1 MLLFARHNAFA
12 FTFPSLPIRRLLM
25 RRTFRVILVIIAV
38 LVVLVLVAPFLIPV
52 NQFRPTIEE
61 KASAALG
68 RKVDVGNL
76 SLSLFSGSLAAD
88 NLSIADD
95 PKFSNAPF
103 LTAKSVKV
111 GVELLPL
118 ILHKELNITNILID
132 SPAVT
137 LLRNPGG
144 VWNYSSF
151 GASAAKSQ
159 GSQTPPPPQTQKP
172 SPSNAGEFSVE
183 KLELRNGTVVIGST
197 NSQKRS
203 TYDKVD
209 LTASHVSLTTK
220 FPVTLTANLPG
231 GGNLKLDGTAGPLDQ
246 ENTALTPVNA
256 KLIVNNLNLATTGL
270 LDPSVGLGGLFDLNA
285 TIASQNGEA
294 HLSGSAKLSKA
305 LLVAGGSPA
314 AVPVLV
320 DFNTKYD
327 LRKNR
332 GVLEPSTLKIGNA
345 VAHLTG
351 TYEVPADSDAVVL
364 HVKVEGQN
372 MPAKDLEAFLPALG
386 IHMPSG
392 ASLQAGTLNAN
403 LELNG
408 PTNKLVTS
416 GNVGMFNAKLAGFDL
431 GSKLAAVSHL
441 VGINTGKDLDIEK
454 MTTDLH
460 VAPTGL
466 QAQNFQA
473 VVPSLGT
480 LVGNGTIDAK
490 NELDFKM
497 AATLKNAIGGAAGAA
512 GGAATGAAS
521 DAIGGLLG
529 KVTGGAASGAAGG
542 LLGNCKNA
550 NGGSGPTLPFQIK
563 GTTKDPK
570 FIPDVGGVAAS
581 MLKSQLGCFGGGS
594 QAKASSQQ
602 QPQQQNPNNPI
613 DALGGLFKKK
623 KQP

>member
-1 MLLFARHNAFA
+1 
-12 FTFPSLPIRRLLM
+12 M
-25 RRTFRVILVIIAV
+25 RRTLRVILVLVVV

-76 SLSLFSGSLAAD
+76 SLSLFTGSLAAD
-88 NLSIADD
+88 NLAIADD
-95 PKFSNAPF
+95 PKFSKSPF
-103 LTAKSVKV
+103 LTAKSIKV
-111 GVELLPL
+111 GVELVPL
-118 ILHKELNITNILID
+118 ILHKDLNITNIVID
-132 SPAVT
+132 SPEVT

-144 VWNYSSF
+144 EWNYSSF

-159 GSQTPPPPQTQKP
+159 GQQAIPAAQTPPPQQAEKP
-172 SPSNAGEFSVE
+172 ASSSGGEFSVD
-183 KLELRNGTVVIGST
+183 KLELRNGRIVIGST
-197 NSQKRS
+197 NSQKRN

-209 LTASHVSLTTK
+209 LTASNVSLTTK

-231 GGNLKLDGTAGPLDQ
+231 EGNLKLDGTAGPLDQ

-256 KLIVNNLNLATTGL
+256 KLTVNGMNLATTGL
-270 LDPSVGLGGLFDLNA
+270 LAPSAGLGGILDLNA

-294 HLSGSAKLSKA
+294 VLSGNAKLSKA

-314 AVPVLV
+314 AVPVVV

-332 GVLEPSTLKIGNA
+332 GVLEPSTLKVGSA
-345 VAHLTG
+345 AAHLNG
-351 TYEVPADSDAVVL
+351 MYEVPADSDAVVV
-364 HVKVEGQN
+364 HVKVDGQN
-372 MPAKDLEAFLPALG
+372 LPAKDLEAFLPALG

-403 LELNG
+403 LELSG

-431 GSKLAAVSHL
+431 GSKLAAVSKL
-441 VGINTGKDLDIEK
+441 VGVNTGKDLDIEK
-454 MTTDLH
+454 MTSDLRM
-460 VAPTGL
+460 APTGL
-466 QAQNFQA
+466 EAKNFQA

-490 NELDFKM
+490 NDLDFKM
-497 AATLKNAIGGAAGAA
+497 AATLKNGVAGAATGAA

-529 KVTGGAASGAAGG
+529 KVTGGAGSAVSGAAGG
-542 LLGNCKNA
+542 FLGNCKNA
-550 NGGSGPTLPFQIK
+550 SGGSGPTLPFQIK

-570 FIPDVGGVAAS
+570 FIPDVGGVAAG
-581 MLKSQLGCFGGGS
+581 MLKSQLGCFGGGGS
-594 QAKASSQQ
+594 QSKASPQQQ
-602 QPQQQNPNNPI
+602 QPNPNNPM
-613 DALGGLFKKK
+613 DAIGGLFKKK
-623 KQP
+623 KP

>member
-1 MLLFARHNAFA
+1 LF
-12 FTFPSLPIRRLLM
+12 M
-25 RRTFRVILVIIAV
+25 RRTLRIILVVIAV
-38 LVVLVLVAPFLIPV
+38 LVVIVLVAPFLIPV

-95 PKFSNAPF
+95 PKFSSSPF
-103 LTAKSVKV
+103 LTAKSVNV
-111 GVELLPL
+111 GVDLLPL
-118 ILHKELNITNILID
+118 ILRKELNVSSIVID

-144 VWNYSSF
+144 EWNYSSF

-159 GSQTPPPPQTQKP
+159 EKQAPPPPKETQKP
-172 SPSNAGEFSVE
+172 SAPSSVGEFSVE
-183 KLELRNGTVVIGST
+183 KLELRNGSVVIGST

-203 TYDKVD
+203 RYDKVD
-209 LTASHVSLTTK
+209 LTASNVSLTTQ

-231 GGNLKLDGTAGPLDQ
+231 GGNLKLEGTAGPLDQ

-256 KLIVNNLNLATTGL
+256 KLTVNNLNLATTGL
-270 LDPSVGLGGLFDLNA
+270 LDPSAGLGGLLDLNA
-285 TIASQNGEA
+285 NIASKIGEA

-314 AVPVLV
+314 AVPVVV

-332 GVLEPSTLKIGNA
+332 GVLDPSTLKIGNA
-345 VAHLTG
+345 VAHLSG

-372 MPAKDLEAFLPALG
+372 MPAQDLQAFLPALG
-386 IHMPSG
+386 INMPSG

-403 LELNG
+403 LELSG

-416 GNVGMFNAKLAGFDL
+416 GNVGMFKARLAGFDL
-431 GSKLAAVSHL
+431 GSKLAAVSKL

-454 MTTDLH
+454 VTTDLH

-466 QAQNFQA
+466 QAQNFDA

-490 NELDFKM
+490 NQLDFKM
-497 AATLKNAIGGAAGAA
+497 AATLKGAVGGAAGAA
-512 GGAATGAAS
+512 GSAATGAAS
-521 DAIGGLLG
+521 DALGGLLG
-529 KVTGGAASGAAGG
+529 KVTGGAAGGAGG
-542 LLGNCKNA
+542 LLGNCKSA

-563 GTTKDPK
+563 GTTKDPQ
-570 FIPDVGGVAAS
+570 FIPDVGGVATS
-581 MLKSQLGCFGGGS
+581 MLKSQLSCVGGGS
-594 QAKASSQQ
+594 QAKASPQQ
-602 QPQQQNPNNPI
+602 QQQQNPNNPI

-623 KQP
+623 KQPQ

>member
-1 MLLFARHNAFA
+1 
-12 FTFPSLPIRRLLM
+12 M
-25 RRTFRVILVIIAV
+25 RRTLRVVLIIVAV

-95 PKFSNAPF
+95 PKFSNSPF

-118 ILHKELNITNILID
+118 ILHKDLNITRIIID
-132 SPAVT
+132 SPEVT

-144 VWNYSSF
+144 IWNYSSF

-159 GSQTPPPPQTQKP
+159 GTQAPPPPPQQTEKP
-172 SPSNAGEFSVE
+172 SSSNASEFSVE
-183 KLELRNGTVVIGST
+183 KLELRNGRVVIGST
-197 NSQKRS
+197 SSQKRS
-203 TYDKVD
+203 TYDKVN
-209 LTASHVSLTTK
+209 LTASNVSLTTK

-231 GGNLKLDGTAGPLDQ
+231 GGDLKLDGTIGPLDQ

-256 KLIVNNLNLATTGL
+256 KLTVNNMNLATTGL
-270 LDPSVGLGGLFDLNA
+270 LDPSLGLGGLLDLNA
-285 TIASQNGEA
+285 TIASQTGQA
-294 HLSGSAKLSKA
+294 QVSGSAKLSKA

-314 AVPVLV
+314 AVPAVV

-345 VAHLTG
+345 VAHLSG
-351 TYEVPADSDAVVL
+351 TYEVPADSDAVVV

-372 MPAKDLEAFLPALG
+372 MPAKDLEAFLPAVG
-386 IHMPSG
+386 IHMPNG
-392 ASLQAGTLNAN
+392 ASLQGGTLNTN
-403 LELNG
+403 LELSG

-416 GNVGMFNAKLAGFDL
+416 GNVGMFSAKLVGFDL
-431 GSKLAAVSHL
+431 GSKLAGVGSL
-441 VGINTGKDLDIEK
+441 VGIKTGKDLDIEK
-454 MTTDLH
+454 MTSNLR

-466 QAQNFQA
+466 EAQNFQA

-490 NELDFKM
+490 NNLDFKM
-497 AATLKNAIGGAAGAA
+497 AATLKNAVGGAAGAA
-512 GGAATGAAS
+512 GSATTGAAS
-521 DAIGGLLG
+521 NAVGGLLG
-529 KVTGGAASGAAGG
+529 KVTGGAVGGAGG
-542 LLGNCKNA
+542 VLGNCKNA
-550 NGGSGPTLPFQIK
+550 SGGGPTIPFQVK

-594 QAKASSQQ
+594 QTKASPQ
-602 QPQQQNPNNPI
+602 QPQQNPTNPV

-623 KQP
+623 KP

>member
-1 MLLFARHNAFA
+1 
-12 FTFPSLPIRRLLM
+12 M
-25 RRTFRVILVIIAV
+25 RRTLRVILVLVVV

-76 SLSLFSGSLAAD
+76 SLSLFTGSLAAD
-88 NLSIADD
+88 NLAIADD
-95 PKFSNAPF
+95 VKFSKSPF
-103 LTAKSVKV
+103 LTAKSIKV
-111 GVELLPL
+111 GVELVPL
-118 ILHKELNITNILID
+118 ILHKDLNITNIVID
-132 SPAVT
+132 GPEVT

-144 VWNYSSF
+144 EWNYSSF
-151 GASAAKSQ
+151 GASTAKSQ
-159 GSQTPPPPQTQKP
+159 GNQATPAQQTPPPQAEK
-172 SPSNAGEFSVE
+172 SSSGGEFSVD
-183 KLELRNGTVVIGST
+183 KLELRNGRIVIGST

-209 LTASHVSLTTK
+209 LTASNVSLTTK

-256 KLIVNNLNLATTGL
+256 KLTVNGLNLASTGL
-270 LDPSVGLGGLFDLNA
+270 LDPSAGLGGILDLNA
-285 TIASQNGEA
+285 TIASQSGEA
-294 HLSGSAKLSKA
+294 VVSGNAKLSKA

-314 AVPVLV
+314 AVPVVV

-345 VAHLTG
+345 PAHLSG
-351 TYEVPADSDAVVL
+351 TYEVPADSDAVVV
-364 HVKVEGQN
+364 HIKVEGQN
-372 MPAKDLEAFLPALG
+372 LPAKDLEAFLPALG

-403 LELNG
+403 LELSG

-431 GSKLAAVSHL
+431 GSKLAAVSKL
-441 VGINTGKDLDIEK
+441 VGVNTGKDLDIEK
-454 MTTDLH
+454 MTTDLRM
-460 VAPTGL
+460 APTGL
-466 QAQNFQA
+466 EAKNFQA

-490 NELDFKM
+490 NDLDFKM
-497 AATLKNAIGGAAGAA
+497 AATLKNGVASAAAGAA

-529 KVTGGAASGAAGG
+529 KVTGGAGSAVSTAAGG
-542 LLGNCKNA
+542 FLGNCKNA
-550 NGGSGPTLPFQIK
+550 SGGSGPTLPFQIK

-570 FIPDVGGVAAS
+570 FIPDVGGVAAG
-581 MLKSQLGCFGGGS
+581 MLKSQLGCFGGGGAQS
-594 QAKASSQQ
+594 KASPQQQ
-602 QPQQQNPNNPI
+602 QPNPNNPM
-613 DALGGLFKKK
+613 DAIGGLFKKK
-623 KQP
+623 KP